1 MMPTEDTFTLILI
14 AIALLLALLARLS
27 RPRLRR
33 DVQQGIRAALRC
45 YPALPQRRAYRRLTA
60 SRDGLAVAMLL
71 LNAAAKTRKELYQ
84 HKVPLLRAIVAAS
97 QRHEWWLERHDHPL
111 ATDYTGTVAVFVETS
126 IGQILPDIPRVQLSV
141 HSSAEDAV
149 QFPDAPAPAG
159 RTWAGI
165 ALQARAE
172 AIAQAFIAR

>member
-1 MMPTEDTFTLILI
+1 MNPDDVLTLILI
-14 AIALLLALLARLS
+14 AIALLLALLARMG
-27 RPRLRR
+27 RPRLSRN
-33 DVQQGIRAALRC
+33 VQHGIRAALRC
-45 YPALPQRRAYRRLTA
+45 FPTLPQRRAYRRLIA

-84 HKVPLLRAIVAAS
+84 HKVPLLRAIVDTS
-97 QRHEWWLERHDHPL
+97 RRDEWWIERHDHPL
-111 ATDYTGTVAVFVETS
+111 ATDYTGTIAVFVETS

-141 HSSAEDAV
+141 HISAEDAA

-172 AIAQAFIAR
+172 AIAHAFMIR